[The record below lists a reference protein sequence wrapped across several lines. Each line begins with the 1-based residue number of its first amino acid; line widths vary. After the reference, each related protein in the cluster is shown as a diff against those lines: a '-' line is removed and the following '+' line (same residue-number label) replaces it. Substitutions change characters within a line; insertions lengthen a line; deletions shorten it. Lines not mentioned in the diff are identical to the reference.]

1 MIRSTRRRMLAGTA
15 ATALLATSLGVAVSA
30 TASAAPGGA
39 APRTCTISTL
49 PYPADTYRADAY
61 AIDPTGRYVAGT
73 ALRVGEVDNQYLLL
87 FWDGQQV
94 TEVEVPGMAQP
105 VDVNADGVVIGN
117 GSAVGAGIGQPWI
130 YRDGK
135 LEQLPVLPSTGIF
148 VTAIND
154 AGDIVGYGSDI
165 VPGEFVGLRWPA
177 ARPGTVEVLKAP
189 ANAQPIGITPNGT
202 IVGHAGPFGDWT
214 GWVRRPNG
222 RIESLGVPGGGST
235 TVSAVAGRWAT
246 GLVWLGGTSATK
258 VRWDLRNGSHTLLDQ
273 EIPSVTDI
281 NAKGVVVG
289 GDRVGR
295 GATSRV
301 LPGGGEGVGVGAR
314 SISDTGTI
322 VGFRNVY
329 ADRVTPVRWTGC

>member
-1 MIRSTRRRMLAGTA
+1 MNRSTRRRMLAGTA
-15 ATALLATSLGVAVSA
+15 ATALLATSLGVAVSGAA
-30 TASAAPGGA
+30 TAAPGGA
-39 APRTCTISTL
+39 ALRTCKISTL
-49 PYPADTYRADAY
+49 PYPADTYRAEAY
-61 AIDPTGRYVAGT
+61 AVDPTGRYVAGT
-73 ALRVGEVDNQYLLL
+73 ALRVGEIDNQYLLL

-94 TEVEVPGMAQP
+94 TEVEVPSMAEP
-105 VDVNADGVVIGN
+105 VGINADGVVIGN
-117 GSAVGAGIGQPWI
+117 GWAPGVGTGQPWI

-148 VTAIND
+148 VTDIND

-189 ANAQPIGITPNGT
+189 ANAQPMGITPNGT

-222 RIESLGVPGGGST
+222 RIEALGVPGGGST
-235 TVSAVAGRWAT
+235 TVSAAAGRWAV
-246 GLVWLGGTSATK
+246 GLVWLGGPSATK
-258 VRWDLRNGSHTLLDQ
+258 VRWDLRNGSYITLDQ
-273 EIPSVTDI
+273 EMPSLTDV

-295 GATSRV
+295 GSTSRV
-301 LPGGGEGVGVGAR
+301 LPGGGDGVNIGGR
-314 SISDTGTI
+314 SISDNGTV
-322 VGFRNVY
+322 VGWRN
-329 ADRVTPVRWTGC
+329 ADRATPVRWTGC

>member
-1 MIRSTRRRMLAGTA
+1 MIRRTRRRMLAGTA

-30 TASAAPGGA
+30 TASAAPGGVA
-39 APRTCTISTL
+39 VRTCTISTL

-61 AIDPTGRYVAGT
+61 VIDPTGRYVAGT
-73 ALRVGEVDNQYLLL
+73 ALRVGETDNQYLLL

-94 TEVEVPGMAQP
+94 TEVEVPGMAEP

-117 GSAVGAGIGQPWI
+117 GSGLGTGSGQPWI

-135 LEQLPVLPSTGIF
+135 LEQLPVPPSTGTY

-154 AGDIVGYGSDI
+154 AGDIVGYGLDI
-165 VPGEFVGLRWPA
+165 VPGEFVALRWPA

-189 ANAQPIGITPNGT
+189 ANAQASGITDNGT
-202 IVGHAGPFGDWT
+202 IVGSAGPFGDWNS
-214 GWVRRPNG
+214 WVRRPNG
-222 RIESLGVPGGGST
+222 RIDALTAPGADWSMA
-235 TVSAVAGRWAT
+235 SAAAGRWAI
-246 GLVWLGGTSATK
+246 GAVWLGGTSSTK
-258 VRWDLRNGSHTLLDQ
+258 VRWDLRNGSYTKLDP
-273 EIPSVTDI
+273 EMPALTDV
-281 NAKGVVVG
+281 NVKGVVVG

-322 VGFRNVY
+322 VGFRNVH

>member
-1 MIRSTRRRMLAGTA
+1 MLAGT
-15 ATALLATSLGVAVSA
+15 ATALLATSLGVAVSGAA
-30 TASAAPGGA
+30 TAAPGGA
-39 APRTCTISTL
+39 ALRTCTISTL
-49 PYPADTYRADAY
+49 PYPADTYRAEAN
-61 AIDPTGRYVAGT
+61 AVDPTGRYVAGT
-73 ALRVGEVDNQYLLL
+73 ALRVGEADNQYLLL
-87 FWDGQQV
+87 FWDGQRV
-94 TEVEVPGMAQP
+94 TEVEVPSMAEP
-105 VDVNADGVVIGN
+105 VGINADGVVIGN
-117 GSAVGAGIGQPWI
+117 GWAPGVGTGQPWI

-189 ANAQPIGITPNGT
+189 ANAQPVGITPNGT
-202 IVGHAGPFGDWT
+202 IVGYAGPFGDWT

-222 RIESLGVPGGGST
+222 RIEALGVPGGGST
-235 TVSAVAGRWAT
+235 TVSAAAGHWAV

-258 VRWDLRNGSHTLLDQ
+258 VRWDLRNGTYITLDQ
-273 EIPSVTDI
+273 EIPFLADV

-301 LPGGGEGVGVGAR
+301 LPGGGDGVNIGGR
-314 SISDTGTI
+314 SISDNGTI
-322 VGFRNVY
+322 VGWHN
-329 ADRVTPVRWTGC
+329 ADRATPVRWTGC